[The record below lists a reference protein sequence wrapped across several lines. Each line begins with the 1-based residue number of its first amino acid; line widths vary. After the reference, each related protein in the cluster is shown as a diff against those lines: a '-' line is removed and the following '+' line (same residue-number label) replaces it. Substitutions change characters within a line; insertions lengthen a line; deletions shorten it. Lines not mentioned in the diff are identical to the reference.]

1 MPLLDSHCHLDRFFR
16 EGILDHVLTRAED
29 AGVDKLVAIGT
40 EPRDWAINRELA
52 VTYPETIA
60 YTVGLHPNE
69 VESDWEKNLEN
80 FKSLLFCNPAPVA
93 VGEIGLDY
101 FRLPQEEIKA
111 APLKALQKTVF
122 ASQLSMARKAGLP
135 VVIHC
140 RASFQDCVT
149 LIDESGMNWGKVV
162 FHCFSEGP
170 EELKQLRARGGR
182 ASFTGIITYGN
193 AEAIRQAALTQG
205 LDALMLETDCPYLSP
220 EPLRGK
226 PNEPAYLRHTAA
238 FCADLFDTDL
248 DTLSSRTTDNAT
260 AFYDLKKE

>member
-52 VTYPETIA
+52 ATYPETIA

-80 FKSLLFCNPAPVA
+80 LKNLLFCNPAPVA

-101 FRLPQEEIKA
+101 FRLPQEETKA
-111 APLKALQKTVF
+111 TPLKDLQKTVF
-122 ASQLSMARKAGLP
+122 ASQLNMAREAGLP

-140 RASFQDCVT
+140 RASFQDCLT

-170 EELKQLRARGGR
+170 EELEQLRARGGR

-193 AEAIRQAALTQG
+193 AEEIRQAALTQG

-226 PNEPAYLRHTAA
+226 TNEPAYLRHTAA